1 MDAATQMLWFR
12 VGKNSYNV
20 LLSRA
25 ELLSL
30 TIDTKGHNSPP
41 DLSPLI

>member
-1 MDAATQMLWFR
+1 MDAAIQVLWFC

-25 ELLSL
+25 ELLLL
-30 TIDTKGHNSPP
+30 TIDTKGHNSPR
-41 DLSPLI
+41 DLAPLI